1 MQVLNTTDPSADFAR
16 LFVRVLDRVN
26 SHGRSARH
34 ILALHVLEFKNRFVF
49 IVQAGLVQHRD
60 SQVFLRTVW
69 LRHLE
74 EGVNLSDC
82 RDVVRDEGLDLRV

>member
-34 ILALHVLEFKNRFVF
+34 ILALHVLELEDSF
-49 IVQAGLVQHRD
+49 ILVIKARLIKHCD
-60 SQVFLRTVW
+60 TQVLLLTIW
-69 LRHLE
+69 LRHL
-74 EGVNLSDC
+74 
-82 RDVVRDEGLDLRV
+82 